1 MNRTFASLALVFV
14 TLALAGCDNSD
25 DRVLQGWVEAELIF
39 VSPDE
44 QGRVETLKVREG
56 DHVKKGDLLF
66 TVDDDLQK
74 ADVVV
79 RNTAV
84 INAQQAF
91 DRAKELLKSAAGTQ
105 RTYDDAEAA
114 LRQAKANL
122 EWAQTRL
129 ARRNAHS
136 PGDGTIEQIYYRPG
150 ETVPAGRPV
159 VAFLPPGNLKIR
171 FFAPQAALP
180 ELKYGDVVGISC
192 DGCDKGLTA
201 KISFIAR
208 SAEFTPPVIYSMEER
223 AKLVF
228 LIEARPDEGCEPLWL
243 PEGVYRAHPQWRGPQ
258 CELGRIARMP
268 YFAPSIDEPAVLELY
283 REAMTDIG
291 RRFPDI
297 DQFGFMANDSG
308 SGLSWAPCIYP
319 GMNGPTR
326 WRTRDPGERLRQL
339 ARRHAGGRR
348 AGRRHRARQ
357 RVVQRAPRRHRGRG
371 PRQAKAGPVHQLG
384 HHLRRTVVR
393 TRRRPRQRPV
403 ELPLPRR
410 RARQHHRLRRRPAA
424 RLPQSRRRR
433 LARPKSPSRRPTCRS
448 PARCS
453 KAYSP
458 SPAPACSPATARCCA
473 APRPSPARRAAE
485 TLVGVWNNVKLAN
498 LVLSKVQQKGFCH
511 LLPFAGVS
519 MRWLVRPL
527 VPQPEKLTPAEKTA
541 HYRAFLFSPR
551 TRTRRT

>member
-1 MNRTFASLALVFV
+1 MNRTLASLALIFV

-136 PGDGTIEQIYYRPG
+136 PSDGTIEQIYYRPG

-159 VAFLPPGNLKIR
+159 VALLPPGNLKIR
-171 FFAPQAALP
+171 FFAPQAVLP

-208 SAEFTPPVIYSMEER
+208 SAEFTPPVIYSVEER

-228 LIEARPDEGCEPLWL
+228 LIEARPEH
-243 PEGVYRAHPQWRGPQ
+243 PEK
-258 CELGRIARMP
+258 
-268 YFAPSIDEPAVLELY
+268 F
-283 REAMTDIG
+283 
-291 RRFPDI
+291 
-297 DQFGFMANDSG
+297 
-308 SGLSWAPCIYP
+308 
-319 GMNGPTR
+319 
-326 WRTRDPGERLRQL
+326 
-339 ARRHAGGRR
+339 
-348 AGRRHRARQ
+348 
-357 RVVQRAPRRHRGRG
+357 RVGQ
-371 PRQAKAGPVHQLG
+371 PV
-384 HHLRRTVVR
+384 TV
-393 TRRRPRQRPV
+393 T
-403 ELPLPRR
+403 
-410 RARQHHRLRRRPAA
+410 
-424 RLPQSRRRR
+424 LPQG
-433 LARPKSPSRRPTCRS
+433 PS
-448 PARCS
+448 
-453 KAYSP
+453 K
-458 SPAPACSPATARCCA
+458 
-473 APRPSPARRAAE
+473 
-485 TLVGVWNNVKLAN
+485 
-498 LVLSKVQQKGFCH
+498 
-511 LLPFAGVS
+511 
-519 MRWLVRPL
+519 
-527 VPQPEKLTPAEKTA
+527 
-541 HYRAFLFSPR
+541 
-551 TRTRRT
+551 